1 MAEPSPLVWTC
12 PRCGRRVPR
21 RVETCHCGLERGVA
35 EAQAAREAAPLEA
48 APRRRS
54 RLPVDPREALGVMP
68 RDVKAILGAGALVMA
83 LGLGWLVLGPSRP
96 SSTPAVLGYVD
107 AGPPPDPKPT
117 PRPQPPL
124 PMPWWR

>member
-1 MAEPSPLVWTC
+1 
-12 PRCGRRVPR
+12 
-21 RVETCHCGLERGVA
+21 
-35 EAQAAREAAPLEA
+35 
-48 APRRRS
+48 
-54 RLPVDPREALGVMP
+54 
-68 RDVKAILGAGALVMA
+68 VMA

-117 PRPQPPL
+117 PRPQPPI

>member
-1 MAEPSPLVWTC
+1 
-12 PRCGRRVPR
+12 
-21 RVETCHCGLERGVA
+21 
-35 EAQAAREAAPLEA
+35 
-48 APRRRS
+48 
-54 RLPVDPREALGVMP
+54 MP
-68 RDVKAILGAGALVMA
+68 GDVKALLGAGALVMA

-96 SSTPAVLGYVD
+96 SSTHAVLGYVD